1 MCDILDNMGDESVIE
16 RVRGEVVELCEKFP
30 VYG

>member
-1 MCDILDNMGDESVIE
+1 MGEESVIE
-16 RVRGEVVELCEKFP
+16 RVRREVVELCMRFP